1 MGSPS
6 AGCSTPPDQSA
17 TRSMSSRR
25 GSWGTVDAPKASAS
39 RRCASN
45 RATTITS
52 TVGYSARRMAT
63 AHWPSAPAP

>member
-6 AGCSTPPDQSA
+6 AGCSTPPDQAA
-17 TRSMSSRR
+17 TRSITSRL
-25 GSWGTVDAPKASAS
+25 GSWGTVTAPRVTANW
-39 RRCASN
+39 RCASN

-52 TVGYSARRMAT
+52 TVGYRARRMAM